1 MVALARRALGD
12 GVLVW
17 SGIAVTSLGR
27 TLATPCVL
35 RRCGGQVGGW
45 PRAHKA

>member
-1 MVALARRALGD
+1 MVALVRRALGD

-17 SGIAVTSLGR
+17 SGTAVTSLGR